1 MTNMTNFLFIN
12 TQHSKHNNESILYD
26 ISFIIVEVISNSTKY
41 IKYSNNIL
49 KQVFE
54 KHILIE
60 EFNFMIPSNKQHLYG
75 FANYTIM
82 KFKDVINL
90 LSLIC
95 NSFKPNIIYGND
107 LQLSFQIIKNTQK
120 MLNTN
125 DDLDMTNYRIP
136 SYTLFKKNISFGF
149 ENSKKYNIA
158 DYILEKS
165 EKFVHQYYNFA
176 LQHKLF
182 TDTGFISK
190 SIIHLY
196 NFTIN
201 NLNIELQNICQYDN
215 MYIIE
220 IISKSI
226 SLDKL
231 KSEETFFESQNKR
244 KLPILYHINNN
255 RIKI

>member
-1 MTNMTNFLFIN
+1 MINLLFLN
-12 TQHSKHNNESILYD
+12 TQYSNYNNESILYD
-26 ISFIIVEVISNSTKY
+26 ISFIVTEVINKNNRY
-41 IKYSNNIL
+41 IKYSKNIL
-49 KQVFE
+49 KPIIE
-54 KHILIE
+54 KHIIIK
-60 EFNFMIPSNKQHLYG
+60 EFEFLIPSNKDHLYG

-82 KFKDVINL
+82 SFKDAVNL
-90 LSLIC
+90 ISIIC
-95 NSFKPNIIYGND
+95 NSYKPNIIYGND

-120 MLNTN
+120 ILNTN
-125 DDLDMTNYRIP
+125 DELDMNNYRIP
-136 SYTLFKKNISFGF
+136 SYTLFKKNISIGF
-149 ENSKKYNIA
+149 EKSKKYNIT

-165 EKFVHQYYNFA
+165 EKFVKQYFDFA
-176 LQHKLF
+176 LEHKLF
-182 TDTGFISK
+182 TNTGFISK

-231 KSEETFFESQNKR
+231 ESEETFFESQNKR
-244 KLPILYHINNN
+244 KFPILYQINNKS
-255 RIKI
+255 IKI